1 MGFTVPELPLGFGP
15 EDDFDDLIWGDTK
28 PINPRPKRRISGRP
42 WPSPPDDRRVPK
54 ETNFSKYLREKQR
67 KIEEKEMA
75 EILSF
80 NKRKQRMK
88 SLIMNVI
95 IPIFVVVTILVVGMV
110 MVVPHKKEKSFEK
123 QVTTGESST
132 TMQLQ
137 DTSKK
142 GSPTITRS
150 E

>member
-15 EDDFDDLIWGDTK
+15 EDGFDDLIWGDTK
-28 PINPRPKRRISGRP
+28 PINLRPKRRISGRP